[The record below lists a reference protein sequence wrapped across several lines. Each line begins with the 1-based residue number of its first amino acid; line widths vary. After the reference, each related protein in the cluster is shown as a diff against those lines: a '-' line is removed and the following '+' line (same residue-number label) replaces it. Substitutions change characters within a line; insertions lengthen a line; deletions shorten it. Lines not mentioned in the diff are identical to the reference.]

1 MLTHWY
7 TEWPPWA
14 SIVLT
19 TKNLGPYCHL
29 NHWKWTG
36 YHLRL
41 KQDLPEG
48 PTLQFWKVS
57 KSCFFSFFPFLPFCL
72 AYKSSAIHQQKL
84 PLLEELSAKDTSAC
98 ESERTNTVKN
108 NLWKNPWILRV
119 TLKWYFSDFFS
130 VKGTISDR
138 PFQTSLFSKPP
149 DIFAYSERTPLY
161 YLCNDSLRN
170 GIFLGRETI
179 LCCWELIIAGDN
191 SIKPVFLVVNHL
203 NLYFLKF

>member
-1 MLTHWY
+1 MTPWLPQKNFLKIGTFRPLIVNLKNRSCSQKTTLFSHFSGCACLH
-7 TEWPPWA
+7 TGILSGPPWA

-57 KSCFFSFFPFLPFCL
+57 KSCFFSFLPFLPFCL

-119 TLKWYFSDFFS
+119 TLKWYFSDFFQS
-130 VKGTISDR
+130 
-138 PFQTSLFSKPP
+138 
-149 DIFAYSERTPLY
+149 
-161 YLCNDSLRN
+161 
-170 GIFLGRETI
+170 
-179 LCCWELIIAGDN
+179 
-191 SIKPVFLVVNHL
+191 
-203 NLYFLKF
+203 